1 MNRRTAL
8 TLRVV
13 IVTSLIWFLVDVFL
27 LMYFTDCT
35 NSREIARADDCGTEN
50 TGKSARHMKQT
61 PASTSVPTPG
71 RVADFFN
78 RIIPD
83 GVAFCCNIHIAAI
96 PFSALTLLVG
106 WQEGHPACKEQW
118 WGAGVV
124 ICVGCI
130 WPISGHCHSL
140 SLASVKSRLVLPFW
154 YRLTWV
160 VLEKG
165 R

>member
-83 GVAFCCNIHIAAI
+83 GMAFCCNIHIATI

-106 WQEGHPACKEQW
+106 WQEGHPACKKL
-118 WGAGVV
+118 
-124 ICVGCI
+124 
-130 WPISGHCHSL
+130 SGRVLVWLSVWVAYGPSQATATHCL
-140 SLASVKSRLVLPFW
+140 LLQ
-154 YRLTWV
+154 
-160 VLEKG
+160 
-165 R
+165 